1 MGSSLNNQNIRKVS
15 AMNKWSRIK
24 FTPNLPLG
32 ANGERVTGSKT
43 HIELSKN
50 AAKEG
55 MVLLKN
61 DSNVLPLAAGTR
73 VALFGKGTFDYVKGG
88 GGSGDVTV
96 AYIRNLY
103 EGLKLQKDKIS
114 IFEELCDYY
123 RSDIKKQYAAG
134 AVPGMTIEP
143 DVPVELLN
151 KAKAYTDTAIIS
163 ICRYSGEGWDRKSV
177 VDPNNKALWDYE
189 RKMTEKSAELFKD
202 GDFCLSVK
210 EKEMVDTV
218 KAIFKNVIVI
228 LNVGGMVDTSWF
240 AYDDQIQSALLAL
253 QGGMEGGLAAAEL
266 LVGDGNPSGK
276 TVDTFAKSL
285 DDYPSTYNFH
295 ESRDYVDYT
304 DDIYVGY
311 RYFETIPGAA
321 EKVVY
326 PFGYGLSYTTFD
338 VETVSAG
345 VVNSNCT
352 SSATAAGSTDADIDI
367 KAGKL
372 YAKVSVTNTG
382 KFSGKEVVQV
392 YIAKPQGKLGK
403 PAKELV
409 SFEKTRELQP
419 GESQLMT
426 LTWKINDMASYDD
439 LGKVQKSA
447 YVLEAGSYDIYVG
460 TNVRDVTKADY
471 SYILNHDVITEQ
483 LSAKLIPTSLPKR
496 MLADGSYEDLPQGE
510 PVDTDYSAI
519 GTIDPALTEGVGPGQ
534 RAIPYFRFAD
544 GMAKNGS
551 HDIMDV
557 VEGRITLDE
566 FVSELSI
573 DDLIHLLGG
582 QPNTGVA
589 NTFGIGNMPEYGIPS
604 VMTADGPAGVRIAP
618 EVGIYTT
625 AFPCSTLLACTWNP
639 DVLEAVGRAGGE
651 ELKENNLALWLT
663 PAICIHRSPL
673 CGRNFEYYSEDP
685 FVTGKLAGAMV
696 RGIQSNNVG
705 ATLKHFALNNK
716 ETNRKNSDSR
726 VSERAAREIYLKA
739 FEMIVKNENPWAIM
753 SSYNMIN
760 GYRASESE
768 DLLTGILRDE
778 WGYEGMVTTDWWTC
792 GEHYKETKAGNDLKM
807 GNGYPDRVKKAYDA
821 GAITRDEIETSV
833 KRILGLI
840 LKLD

>member
-1 MGSSLNNQNIRKVS
+1 
-15 AMNKWSRIK
+15 MNKWSRIK

-32 ANGERVTGSKT
+32 ADGERVTGCKA

-61 DSNVLPLAAGTR
+61 DRNVLPLAKGTR

-96 AYIRNLY
+96 SYISNLY

-123 RSDIKKQYAAG
+123 RKDIEEQYKNG
-134 AVPGMTIEP
+134 NVPGMTIEP
-143 DVPVELLN
+143 DVPTELLQ
-151 KAKAYTDTAIIS
+151 KAKAFTDTAIIS

-177 VDPNNKALWDYE
+177 IDPNNKALWDYE
-189 RKMTEKSAELFKD
+189 RKMTEKSAEIFKD

-210 EKEMVDTV
+210 EKEMVDAV
-218 KAIFKNVIVI
+218 KANFKNVIVI

-240 AYDDQIQSALLAL
+240 AYDPKIQSALLAL

-276 TVDTFAKSL
+276 TVDTFARTL
-285 DDYPSTYNFH
+285 DDYPSTHNFH
-295 ESRDYVDYT
+295 ESRDYVDYI

-311 RYFETIPGAA
+311 RYFETIPGAS

-326 PFGYGLSYTTFD
+326 PFGYGLSYTTFN

-345 VVNSNCT
+345 ILQTSHTANSQSAPHDVVSH
-352 SSATAAGSTDADIDI
+352 TDT
-367 KAGKL
+367 L
-372 YAKVSVTNTG
+372 YVRVRVTNTG
-382 KFSGKEVVQV
+382 KRAGKEVVQV
-392 YIAKPQGKLGK
+392 YVAKPQGKLGK

-409 SFEKTRELQP
+409 AFEKTRELLS
-419 GESQLMT
+419 GESQIMT
-426 LTWKINDMASYDD
+426 LTWSINDMSSYDD
-439 LGKVQKSA
+439 LGKIQKSA

-460 TNVRDVTKADY
+460 TSVRDVQKADF
-471 SYILNHDVITEQ
+471 SYILDEDIITEQ
-483 LSAKLIPTSLPKR
+483 LSAKLVPVNLSKR
-496 MLADGSYEDLPQGE
+496 MLSDGSFEELPQGT
-510 PVDTDYSAI
+510 PVDTDASVI
-519 GTIDPALTEGVGPGQ
+519 GNIDKSLTEGVAPGV
-534 RAIPYFRFAD
+534 REIPMYRFDD
-544 GMAKNGS
+544 GMAKNGKY
-551 HDIMDV
+551 DIMDV
-557 VEGRITLDE
+557 VEGQISLDE
-566 FVSELSI
+566 FISELSV

-604 VMTADGPAGVRIAP
+604 VMTADGPAGVRINP
-618 EVGIYTT
+618 EVGVCTT

-639 DVLEAVGRAGGE
+639 DIVEAVGRAGGQ
-651 ELKENNLALWLT
+651 ELKENNLGLWLT
-663 PAICIHRSPL
+663 PAINIHRSPL

-739 FEMIVKNENPWAIM
+739 FEMIVKAEDPWAVM
-753 SSYNMIN
+753 SSYNIIN
-760 GYRASESE
+760 GYRASENK

-778 WGYEGMVTTDWWTC
+778 WGYTGMVTTDWWTC

-807 GNGYPDRVKKAYDA
+807 GNGYPKRVKEAYEK
-821 GAITRDEIETSV
+821 GAISRDEIETCV
-833 KRILGLI
+833 KRILSLI